1 MFTGSTSLFWRSSQQ
16 NISMNLGKLH
26 AVSSRQQDVLWVKT
40 THIPLYSTKWS
51 ARKIFRGWN
60 LLMPRDPQSHLA
72 KAKVLQET
80 YRSIMSF
87 YISHAS
93 TKFCFFF
100 CFYFF
105 VLLQG
110 VKRKAPS
117 IHWNYQEESKSKV
130 IRNHVHVLVSSQYF
144 SFISVHSFLYCVFIG
159 IFIGYFFISLLL
171 LLFML
176 YLCQCLK
183 VPLGFKKG
191 QVRDCTEIRSC
202 FLKVNNLVSNC
213 YYVT

>member
-1 MFTGSTSLFWRSSQQ
+1 
-16 NISMNLGKLH
+16 
-26 AVSSRQQDVLWVKT
+26 
-40 THIPLYSTKWS
+40 
-51 ARKIFRGWN
+51 
-60 LLMPRDPQSHLA
+60 MPRDPQSHLA

-117 IHWNYQEESKSKV
+117 IIEIIKKKAKV
-130 IRNHVHVLVSSQYF
+130 
-144 SFISVHSFLYCVFIG
+144 
-159 IFIGYFFISLLL
+159 
-171 LLFML
+171 
-176 YLCQCLK
+176 K
-183 VPLGFKKG
+183 
-191 QVRDCTEIRSC
+191 
-202 FLKVNNLVSNC
+202 
-213 YYVT
+213 